1 MAKKKNRPFRSGST
15 QHYEEKLLKPF
26 GYKQTQEDN
35 VLTDLEISWFF
46 FGASVNFGQK
56 QTYSLKLA

>member
-26 GYKQTQEDN
+26 VYKQTQEDN

-46 FGASVNFGQK
+46 LEPVSTLVKNK
-56 QTYSLKLA
+56 PIH